1 VLVRN
6 DPTRAKKN
14 ATGVVKPWQKKQWC
28 IPAVGAAFVAR
39 MEDVLDLYAEPYD
52 RRRPVV
58 CFDELPVQL
67 VSEVRPPLAAGP
79 GRVRREDYE
88 YRREGVA
95 NAFVHC
101 EPLRGWRHLSVTARR
116 CKGDFAREMRWLV
129 DVGFP
134 RAAVIRVVLDNLST
148 HTDAA
153 LYETFP
159 AAEARRIRRRLEF
172 HYTPKHGSWLNMAEI
187 ELSILTRECLGRRIP
202 APAALASELAAYE
215 RRRNRAAAPI
225 RWQFT
230 NDKARVKL
238 HRLYPSNP
246 S

>member
-1 VLVRN
+1 
-6 DPTRAKKN
+6 
-14 ATGVVKPWQKKQWC
+14 
-28 IPAVGAAFVAR
+28 

-67 VSEVRPPLAAGP
+67 VSEIRAPLAAAP

-88 YRREGVA
+88 YQREGVA
-95 NAFVHC
+95 NVFVLG

-116 CKGDFAREMRWLV
+116 CKSDFARQMQWLA
-129 DVGFP
+129 DVGYP
-134 RAAVIRVVLDNLST
+134 KAVVIRVVLDNLNT

-153 LYETFP
+153 LYETLP
-159 AAEARRIRRRLEF
+159 AAEARRLLRRLEF

-202 APAALASELAAYE
+202 TPEALAAELSAYE
-215 RRRNRAAAPI
+215 RRRNRAAEPI
-225 RWQFT
+225 NWRFT
-230 NDKARVKL
+230 NDKARIKL

>member
-1 VLVRN
+1 
-6 DPTRAKKN
+6 
-14 ATGVVKPWQKKQWC
+14 
-28 IPAVGAAFVAR
+28 
-39 MEDVLDLYAEPYD
+39 MEDVLDLYAAPYD

-67 VSEVRPPLAAGP
+67 VSEVRAPVPAVP

-95 NAFVHC
+95 NAFVLC
-101 EPLRGWRHLSVTARR
+101 EPLRGWRHLTVTAQR
-116 CKGDFAREMRWLV
+116 CKGDFARQMQWLA

-134 RAAVIRVVLDNLST
+134 RAVVIRIVLDNLST
-148 HTDAA
+148 HTAAA
-153 LYETFP
+153 LYETFAP
-159 AAEARRIRRRLEF
+159 AEARRILRRLEF
-172 HYTPKHGSWLNMAEI
+172 HYTPTHGSWLNIAEI
-187 ELSILTRECLGRRIP
+187 ELSILTRECSGRRIP
-202 APAALASELAAYE
+202 TSEALATEFVVYE
-215 RRRNRAAAPI
+215 RRRNQVAEPI

-230 NDKARVKL
+230 NEKARTKL

>member
-1 VLVRN
+1 
-6 DPTRAKKN
+6 
-14 ATGVVKPWQKKQWC
+14 
-28 IPAVGAAFVAR
+28 
-39 MEDVLDLYAEPYD
+39 MEDVLDLYAAPYD

-67 VSEVRPPLAAGP
+67 VAEVRAPLGAAP
-79 GRVRREDYE
+79 GRVAREDYE

-95 NAFVHC
+95 NVFVCC
-101 EPLRGWRHLSVTARR
+101 EPLRGWRHLAVTAQR
-116 CKGDFAREMRWLV
+116 CKPDFAGQMQWLV

-134 RAAVIRVVLDNLST
+134 KAAVIRVVLDNLST
-148 HTDAA
+148 HTPEA

-159 AAEARRIRRRLEF
+159 AAEARRILRRLEF

-187 ELSILTRECLGRRIP
+187 ELSVLTRECLGRRIP
-202 APAALASELAAYE
+202 TPAALAAELAAYE
-215 RRRNRAAAPI
+215 RRRNGAAEPI

-230 NDKARVKL
+230 NEKARVKL

>member
-1 VLVRN
+1 MFVRN
-6 DPTRAKKN
+6 HPARATKN
-14 ATGVVKPWQKKQWC
+14 ATGVVKPWQKHQWC
-28 IPAVGAAFVAR
+28 IPTVGAAFVAR

-67 VSEVRPPLAAGP
+67 VSEVRAPLAAGP

-101 EPLRGWRHLSVTARR
+101 EPLRGWRHLSVTAHR
-116 CKGDFAREMRWLV
+116 CKADFAHQMRWLV

-134 RAAVIRVVLDNLST
+134 RALLIRLVLDNLRT
-148 HTDAA
+148 HTAAA

-159 AAEARRIRRRLEF
+159 AAEARRILRRLEF
-172 HYTPKHGSWLNMAEI
+172 HYTPTHGSWLNMAEI

-202 APAALASELAAYE
+202 TSDVLATELAAYE
-215 RRRNRAAAPI
+215 RRRNARAEPI

-230 NDKARVKL
+230 NEKARIKL

>member
-1 VLVRN
+1 VLVRD
-6 DPTRAKKN
+6 DPARAKKN
-14 ATGVVKPWQKKQWC
+14 ATGVVKPWQKRQWC

-39 MEDVLDLYAEPYD
+39 MEDVLDLYAAPYD

-67 VSEVRPPLAAGP
+67 VSDVRAPLAAAP
-79 GRVRREDYE
+79 GRVAREDYE
-88 YRREGVA
+88 YKREGVA
-95 NAFVHC
+95 NVFVLG
-101 EPLRGWRHLSVTARR
+101 EPLRGWRHLTVTAHR
-116 CKGDFAREMRWLV
+116 CKGDFARQMQWLV

-134 RAAVIRVVLDNLST
+134 TAALIRVVLDNLST
-148 HTDAA
+148 HTAAA
-153 LYETFP
+153 LYETFAP
-159 AAEARRIRRRLEF
+159 AEARRILRRLEF
-172 HYTPKHGSWLNMAEI
+172 HYTPKHGSWLNIAEI

-202 APAALASELAAYE
+202 TPDALATELAAYE
-215 RRRNRAAAPI
+215 RRRNRAAEPI

-230 NDKARVKL
+230 NEKARIKL

>member
-1 VLVRN
+1 
-6 DPTRAKKN
+6 
-14 ATGVVKPWQKKQWC
+14 
-28 IPAVGAAFVAR
+28 
-39 MEDVLDLYAEPYD
+39 MEDILDLYAEPYD

-58 CFDELPVQL
+58 CFDELSVQL
-67 VSEVRPPLAAGP
+67 VSEVRAPLPPVP

-95 NAFVHC
+95 NVFVHC
-101 EPLRGWRHLSVTARR
+101 EPLRGWRQLTVTAQR
-116 CKGDFAREMRWLV
+116 CKADFARQMQWLA
-129 DVGFP
+129 DVGCP
-134 RAAVIRVVLDNLST
+134 RASAIRVVLDNLST
-148 HTDAA
+148 HTPEA

-159 AAEARRIRRRLEF
+159 AAEARRILRRLEF

-202 APAALASELAAYE
+202 TPGALAAELAAYE
-215 RRRNRAAAPI
+215 RRRNRAAEPI

-230 NDKARVKL
+230 NEKARVKL

>member
-1 VLVRN
+1 
-6 DPTRAKKN
+6 
-14 ATGVVKPWQKKQWC
+14 
-28 IPAVGAAFVAR
+28 

-67 VSEVRPPLAAGP
+67 VSEIRAPIAAAP
-79 GRVRREDYE
+79 GRVEREDYE
-88 YRREGVA
+88 YKREGVA
-95 NAFVHC
+95 NVFVLG
-101 EPLRGWRHLSVTARR
+101 EPRRGWRHLSVTARR
-116 CKGDFAREMRWLV
+116 CKGDFARQMQWLA
-129 DVGFP
+129 DVGYP
-134 RAAVIRVVLDNLST
+134 QAVVIRVVLDNLST

-159 AAEARRIRRRLEF
+159 AAEARRILRRLEW

-202 APAALASELAAYE
+202 TPEALAAELRAYE
-215 RRRNRAAAPI
+215 HRRNRAAEPI

-230 NDKARVKL
+230 NDQARIKL

>member
-1 VLVRN
+1 
-6 DPTRAKKN
+6 
-14 ATGVVKPWQKKQWC
+14 
-28 IPAVGAAFVAR
+28 

-67 VSEVRPPLAAGP
+67 VSDVRAPLAAAP
-79 GRVRREDYE
+79 GRVAREDYE

-95 NAFVHC
+95 NAFVLC
-101 EPLRGWRHLSVTARR
+101 EPLRGRRHLSVTAQR
-116 CKGDFAREMRWLV
+116 CKGDFARQMQWLV
-129 DVGFP
+129 DVGYP
-134 RAAVIRVVLDNLST
+134 KAAVIRVVLDNLST
-148 HTDAA
+148 HTAAA

-159 AAEARRIRRRLEF
+159 AAEARRILRRLEF
-172 HYTPKHGSWLNMAEI
+172 HYTPKHGSWLNIAEI

-202 APAALASELAAYE
+202 TPEALATELAAYE
-215 RRRNRAAAPI
+215 RHRNRAAEPI

-230 NDKARVKL
+230 NEKARIKL

>member
-1 VLVRN
+1 M
-6 DPTRAKKN
+6 P
-14 ATGVVKPWQKKQWC
+14 TGVVKPWQKRQWC

-39 MEDVLDLYAEPYD
+39 MEDVLDLYAAPYA
-52 RRRPVV
+52 RARPVV

-67 VSEVRPPLAAGP
+67 VSEVRAPLAAAP
-79 GRVRREDYE
+79 GRVARQDYE

-95 NAFVHC
+95 NVFVLC
-101 EPLRGWRHLSVTARR
+101 EPLRGWRHLSVTAQR
-116 CKGDFAREMRWLV
+116 CKPDFARQMQWLA

-134 RAAVIRVVLDNLST
+134 RAVVIRVVLDNLST

-159 AAEARRIRRRLEF
+159 AAEARRILRRLEF
-172 HYTPKHGSWLNMAEI
+172 HYTPKHGSWLNIAEI
-187 ELSILTRECLGRRIP
+187 ELSILTRECLGRRISTP
-202 APAALASELAAYE
+202 EGLATELAAYE
-215 RRRNRAAAPI
+215 RRRNQAAEPI

-230 NDKARVKL
+230 NEKARIKL